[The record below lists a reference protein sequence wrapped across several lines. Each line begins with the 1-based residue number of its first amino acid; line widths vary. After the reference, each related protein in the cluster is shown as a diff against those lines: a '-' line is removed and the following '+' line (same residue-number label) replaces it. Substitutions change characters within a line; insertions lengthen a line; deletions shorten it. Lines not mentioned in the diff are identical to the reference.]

1 MRYGAEI
8 LLPPGIT
15 GLGLDFAA
23 RPNPETES
31 RQVVYYAGESPKRAS
46 LLRMLV
52 EAEGKVFDSTPG
64 GPENNSLDPIQIAD
78 VQIHYPILKPDGK
91 TVSRTSGKLKR
102 PSDVRHL
109 FQGMIDSA
117 KTTGDKRN
125 YGYLIQ
131 RGSEARAIM
140 GAQAIK
146 MKPDPGEPDFFF
158 IALEQEAVDFFATP
172 EGTSQYLDE
181 LNKLLS

>member
-1 MRYGAEI
+1 
-8 LLPPGIT
+8 
-15 GLGLDFAA
+15 
-23 RPNPETES
+23 
-31 RQVVYYAGESPKRAS
+31 
-46 LLRMLV
+46 
-52 EAEGKVFDSTPG
+52 
-64 GPENNSLDPIQIAD
+64 
-78 VQIHYPILKPDGK
+78 
-91 TVSRTSGKLKR
+91 
-102 PSDVRHL
+102 
-109 FQGMIDSA
+109 MIDSA

-181 LNKLLS
+181 LNKLLRSPQYLSNGVEHSGSVTEICGGLDLTVLKRRKAIRKINRTKKESADFESMLESALFAAHFGFHMSVLEQVFPNASELAKQYPWFKGIVEYTHGAVT